1 MAGEDVARELARIAA
16 DVGPALAPAGQDGLL
31 RSIVATAR
39 RLFGAEASSL
49 ALLDDEGE
57 HLVFRV
63 ADGRGTDTVVGIS
76 IPASQGIAG
85 YVVQSGQPMAIED
98 VQRDP
103 RFTRDV
109 AETTGYLPT
118 SILAMPLETERGI
131 LGVLEI
137 LDRQT
142 EGLARAQEMEIV
154 ALFAQQAALAIENS
168 RIFRDMGRV
177 LFESAARAADGDVD
191 LAQALRDL
199 ANEAPGP
206 DAELAEVAA
215 LVADL
220 GRLGEE
226 ERRTAVEILSR
237 FLTYARRARRHR

>member
-1 MAGEDVARELARIAA
+1 
-16 DVGPALAPAGQDGLL
+16 
-31 RSIVATAR
+31 
-39 RLFGAEASSL
+39 
-49 ALLDDEGE
+49 
-57 HLVFRV
+57 
-63 ADGRGTDTVVGIS
+63 VGIS

-137 LDRQT
+137 LDRQA

-154 ALFAQQAALAIENS
+154 ALFAQQAALAIENT
-168 RIFRDMGRV
+168 RIFRDMGRA
-177 LFESAARAADGDVD
+177 LFEGAARAAEGDED
-191 LAQALRDL
+191 LARALREL
-199 ANEAPGP
+199 AGDAPGP
-206 DAELAEVAA
+206 DAELAEIAA
-215 LVADL
+215 LIAEL
-220 GRLGEE
+220 EHLGEE
-226 ERRTAVEILSR
+226 ERRAAAGILSG
-237 FLTYARRARRHR
+237 FLAYARRARRRR